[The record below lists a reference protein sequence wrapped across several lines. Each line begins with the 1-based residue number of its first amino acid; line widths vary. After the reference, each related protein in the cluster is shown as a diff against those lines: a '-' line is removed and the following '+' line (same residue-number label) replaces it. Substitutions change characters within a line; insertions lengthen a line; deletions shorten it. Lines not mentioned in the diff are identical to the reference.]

1 MAKSPKLAMTHDEF
15 RAAIADLG
23 YSQER
28 IAELVGASGRTGQ
41 KWALGETRIPNPVII
56 LLHLFKALPGALEAV
71 EGMSPMPTRT
81 RTAKKPARRAGRKAA

>member
-1 MAKSPKLAMTHDEF
+1 MAKSPKLAMTPEEF

-28 IAELVGASGRTGQ
+28 IAELVGSSGRTGQ
-41 KWALGETRIPNPVII
+41 KWALGETRIPNAVII
-56 LLHLFKALPGALEAV
+56 LLHLFKTFPKALAAV

-81 RTAKKPARRAGRKAA
+81 RTEKRSTRRAAKKAA